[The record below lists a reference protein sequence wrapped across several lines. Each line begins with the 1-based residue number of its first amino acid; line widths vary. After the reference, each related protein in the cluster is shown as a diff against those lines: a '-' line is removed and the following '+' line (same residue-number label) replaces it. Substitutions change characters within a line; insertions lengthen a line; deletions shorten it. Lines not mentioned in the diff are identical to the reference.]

1 MARVKKSSRLAGKA
15 RKPIC
20 WSSCA
25 RLFVGVFA
33 RTGEFIVSLQ
43 IVRLKIDG
51 LRLRMTTEVHH
62 QRCGGGCSL
71 MSLTKQKGNRRS
83 ARGVAFEGLTDGAS
97 QGGCAVGV
105 HRFKKSSGMRP
116 GGLSLWSG

>member
-1 MARVKKSSRLAGKA
+1 M
-15 RKPIC
+15 
-20 WSSCA
+20 
-25 RLFVGVFA
+25 
-33 RTGEFIVSLQ
+33 TGEFIVSLQ

-83 ARGVAFEGLTDGAS
+83 ARGVAFECLTEGAS
-97 QGGCAVGV
+97 QGGCAVEV
-105 HRFKKSSGMRP
+105 QQFEQLSGLRAD
-116 GGLSLWSG
+116 